1 MASTQLKKAIEHFK
15 VDSGKTSADIAE
27 MLGVTRQTLDSKIL
41 GQTPINFK
49 QAKTLADMLGM
60 TLDELYTIAPK
71 LEQ

>member
-1 MASTQLKKAIEHFK
+1 
-15 VDSGKTSADIAE
+15 

-71 LEQ
+71 VEQ